1 MDASRARGCKE
12 TARAARGIAVW
23 PLKMKRYITLAQK
36 PGMEAWFVFHRQV
49 FGNMQYAIAQIFSSQ
64 ICSVKT
70 KTNSLEDTGK

>member
-23 PLKMKRYITLAQK
+23 PLKMNRYITLAQK
-36 PGMEAWFVFHRQV
+36 PGSLVRVPQASIWK
-49 FGNMQYAIAQIFSSQ
+49 YAIAQIFSSQ

-70 KTNSLEDTGK
+70 KTNSLEDTGKCK